1 MYLYTFIK
9 FLHLLGIIAG
19 FGGVVFTAVVAAR
32 SLKDEQL
39 FKISPKII
47 SIFSFIIWGG
57 LILLVVTGVFLEEF
71 WELRGIEL
79 EKGSI
84 ALMIKKALA
93 LLIAFHGFYVN
104 LYLARK
110 MKSLAAEEHPFQ
122 SPGFRK
128 FKILGMISTSISLI
142 LWSAVIILGA
152 WVTTGLMLNN

>member
-9 FLHLLGIIAG
+9 SLHLLGMIAG

-39 FKISPKII
+39 FKMSPKII

-71 WELRGIEL
+71 WELRGVEL
-79 EKGSI
+79 EKGST
-84 ALMIKKALA
+84 ALMVKKAIV

-110 MKSLAAEEHPFQ
+110 MKALAAKDTPFQ
-122 SPGFRK
+122 DPGFRK
-128 FKILGMISTSISLI
+128 FKILGMISTSTSLI
-142 LWSAVIILGA
+142 LWSGAIILGI
-152 WVTTGLMLNN
+152 WVSANLML

>member
-9 FLHLLGIIAG
+9 SLHLLGVVVG
-19 FGGVVFTAVVAAR
+19 FGGVVFTAMMAAR

-47 SIFSFIIWGG
+47 SLFSIVIWAG
-57 LILLVVTGVFLEEF
+57 LVLLVATGVFLEEF
-71 WELRGIEL
+71 WELRGVDL

-84 ALMIKKALA
+84 ALMVKKALV

-110 MKSLAAEEHPFQ
+110 MKALAAEEHPFQ
-122 SPGFRK
+122 SSGFKK
-128 FKILGMISTSISLI
+128 FKILGMISTSTSLI
-142 LWSAVIILGA
+142 LWSAVIILGV
-152 WVTTGLMLNN
+152 WVTTGLMLK